1 MDSSLS
7 SLGLVILERIDLSCF
22 SPIEKVM
29 MVKMLWE
36 ELIETTNNQKNPEEY
51 KELNELTRIT
61 IGFLDEL
68 ILFKKGVSVN

>member
-1 MDSSLS
+1 
-7 SLGLVILERIDLSCF
+7 
-22 SPIEKVM
+22 M

-36 ELIETTNNQKNPEEY
+36 ELIEATNNQKNPDQY
-51 KELNELTRIT
+51 KELNELAIIT